1 MSRPAAWP
9 LLLAAMPLL
18 AAAAPTPRVAF
29 TGSGDP
35 EATLLPLD
43 AEARR
48 VRNRGLALFN
58 TDHVVAGTEGA
69 AAIDGLGPVYNAASC
84 DACHNAG
91 HRARGPIV
99 DGLVPLPLVIQLGP
113 PRGDAKTSPYGAVLN
128 AQALPGV
135 AVEGRA
141 TLQFDHLDGHYPDG
155 QPWRLRRPR
164 YPIDAVARARLPA
177 GTVIRPRIAPPV
189 FGMALIEAAR
199 LPSPGRFG
207 WQAAVPSLA
216 EQTAIAYAHEMGITS
231 RLRPQPD
238 CGTGDRACL
247 EAANG
252 GVPEV
257 ADRDFDAVLALQRSL
272 PVPAEAPLAADA
284 EAAGRALFID
294 TGCSG
299 CHVVQLPVD
308 GIAGLDTITAWSD
321 LRSHDLG
328 PGLAD
333 RDLADR
339 PQPTR
344 FRTAPLW
351 GLAAA
356 RAKAPLLL
364 LHDGR
369 AASVAEAIL
378 WHDGEA
384 SAARAAFEKQT
395 ATARALL
402 IRWVE
407 GR

>member
-1 MSRPAAWP
+1 MLP
-9 LLLAAMPLL
+9 LLS
-18 AAAAPTPRVAF
+18 AAATTPRVAF

-35 EATLLPLD
+35 DATLLPLD

-48 VRNRGLALFN
+48 LRNRGLALFN
-58 TDHVVAGTEGA
+58 TDHVVSGTAGA

-84 DACHNAG
+84 DACHNSG

-99 DGLVPLPLVIQLGP
+99 DGPAPLPLVIQLGMP
-113 PRGDAKTSPYGAVLN
+113 SGATTVSPYGAVLN
-128 AQALPGV
+128 AQALSGV
-135 AVEGRA
+135 AVEGRV
-141 TLQFDHLDGHYPDG
+141 TVQFDHLDGRYPDG
-155 QPWRLRRPR
+155 QWWRLRRPR
-164 YPIDAVARARLPA
+164 YRFDAKVRTRLPA
-177 GTVIRPRIAPPV
+177 GTVIRARIAPPV

-199 LPSPGRFG
+199 LPSPGRLG
-207 WQAAVPSLA
+207 WQAAVSTLA

-231 RLRPQPD
+231 RLRPADD
-238 CGTGDRACL
+238 CG
-247 EAANG
+247 AAERRCRDAPNG
-252 GVPEV
+252 GEPEL
-257 ADRDFDAVLALQRSL
+257 ADADFAAVLAFQRAL
-272 PVPAEAPLAADA
+272 PVPAEAPLAGDA
-284 EAAGRALFID
+284 EAAGRALFIGS
-294 TGCSG
+294 GCSG
-299 CHVVQLPVD
+299 CHLLQLPVD
-308 GIAGLDTITAWSD
+308 GIAGLDAITAWSD

-356 RAKAPLLL
+356 RTKAPLLL

-369 AASVAEAIL
+369 AAGIEEAIL

-384 SAARAAFEKQT
+384 RVARAAFEKQP

-402 IRWVE
+402 IHWVE